1 MNTTIGNE
9 FMISENNQNNAFSSL
24 KIKREALG
32 LTLRDVFKLTRITVS
47 NLEAIENGDLHLLPS
62 PIYTRNFIKT
72 YARAVGIESANI
84 LESYEDHLNSLR
96 LMEITSLEDVPGENS
111 FLDVISNYKAYLWIA
126 GILFVIVLVAV
137 LVSYQ
142 YRPASDVNSSL
153 LGETA
158 AIKTEGDVNAAGA
171 LPSTNTLVD
180 EQPKDVLQTAANEN
194 SKTKQLSTPS
204 GTRQEN
210 PIMGPSVKPR
220 AQGATAITGSEEA
233 NLLIIKAIE
242 ETWIRIK
249 IDQNP
254 SIQFLLKPGD
264 KIERMAASFDM
275 DIGNAGGIKIQFK
288 GKKIENLGKSGEV
301 INLKMP

>member
-9 FMISENNQNNAFSSL
+9 FMTSENNQNKAFLSL

-32 LTLRDVFKLTRITVS
+32 LTLRDVFKLTRITVG
-47 NLEAIENGDLHLLPS
+47 NLEAIENGDLHLLPA

-96 LMEITSLEDVPGENS
+96 LMEITSLEDVPEKNS

-126 GILFVIVLVAV
+126 GILFVIVLVTV

-194 SKTKQLSTPS
+194 SKTKQLPTPS

-233 NLLIIKAIE
+233 SLLIIRAIE